1 MGVSGGQ
8 KRGVAIAA
16 AIAAQAQILLFDEPT
31 FGVVSRHMRE
41 VAELLKRLADEG
53 KTIFVST
60 HDPELIAL
68 CCDKIIRITEG
79 RAQEVG

>member
-1 MGVSGGQ
+1 MALSGGQ
-8 KRGVAIAA
+8 KQRVAIAS

-31 FGVVSRHMRE
+31 SGLDYRHMRE
-41 VAELLKRLADEG
+41 VAELLKRLAAEG

-60 HDPELIAL
+60 HDPERIAL